1 MKAFVIVA
9 LIRIE
14 ATSALEALGLRDA
27 TIATIDAIGDC
38 DGAAAWRLR
47 VCPQSVQKEKR
58 GAAHFTV
65 SCGGLQAKWRSSRFA
80 ALLSCLTI
88 PGTW

>member
-27 TIATIDAIGDC
+27 TIATINAIGDC

-47 VCPQSVQKEKR
+47 VCPQSAQEKKR
-58 GAAHFTV
+58 GGAHAV
-65 SCGGLQAKWRSSRFA
+65 VLSRVVALMIEVGAYLVGAYRSCS
-80 ALLSCLTI
+80 
-88 PGTW
+88 